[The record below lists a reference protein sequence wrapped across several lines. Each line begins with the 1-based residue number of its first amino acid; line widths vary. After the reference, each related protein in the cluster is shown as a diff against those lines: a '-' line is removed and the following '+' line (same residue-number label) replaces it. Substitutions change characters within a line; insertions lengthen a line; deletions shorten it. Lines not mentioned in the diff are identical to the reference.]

1 MYLET
6 GDVKKRLSS
15 ARALSGNLHRKLKS
29 VLKDLNAKI
38 QGIETKV
45 SLLETCVST
54 RNSDLENLKQE
65 MTRLEEVLRVVQEI
79 PKRISE
85 NQREFVGKSFEP
97 KNIALDE
104 TTERCGRTQQIKFG
118 LTDRTKKDDG
128 QKNGESQTR
137 EAATMDEV
145 KKQPC
150 AMVSWYCI
158 KLCEPRHIS
167 TLSKVF

>member
-1 MYLET
+1 MYICKSFASLYLET

-15 ARALSGNLHRKLKS
+15 ARALSGNLHRKLES

-54 RNSDLENLKQE
+54 RNSVLENLKQE

-104 TTERCGRTQQIKFG
+104 TTERCGRTQQVKFG

-128 QKNGESQTR
+128 QNNGESQTR
-137 EAATMDEV
+137 EAATMDGV
-145 KKQPC
+145 KKQPLC
-150 AMVSWYCI
+150 DG
-158 KLCEPRHIS
+158 KLVLHKI
-167 TLSKVF
+167 V